1 MRPTT
6 RVLKTLNGSDKLPPR
21 TAAAYRCATR
31 VDDPDTQ
38 VNYLREAVS
47 HAQEELALVTY
58 IQKRFDQGIFERHRS
73 FADPIFESRDTA
85 RPAWRGAVVHAGGEY
100 AWLVYVAIHD
110 HFHSEVKAALQGM
123 RRAGTLGPS
132 SLDELILQQ
141 QQAEEAR
148 LVFKMQALSQVL
160 ASIKESVAGGG
171 RSTLRLDGLEVQIEV
186 ETIPYEDWD
195 VERDPQGQV
204 APPRWRRG
212 TRSLGAKLASV
223 RRTANSPRDK
233 AAPDGRPR
241 TATLRLAR
249 ERTRVR
255 PRRAPLP

>member
-1 MRPTT
+1 MVSVRPTT

-132 SLDELILQQ
+132 G
-141 QQAEEAR
+141 A
-148 LVFKMQALSQVL
+148 
-160 ASIKESVAGGG
+160 AGGG
-171 RSTLRLDGLEVQIEV
+171 RDLTL
-186 ETIPYEDWD
+186 
-195 VERDPQGQV
+195 
-204 APPRWRRG
+204 
-212 TRSLGAKLASV
+212 
-223 RRTANSPRDK
+223 
-233 AAPDGRPR
+233 
-241 TATLRLAR
+241 
-249 ERTRVR
+249 
-255 PRRAPLP
+255 

>member
-1 MRPTT
+1 MCNASRRSRYAGQLPAGGGFTRP
-6 RVLKTLNGSDKLPPR
+6 RGARISHLHSEEIRPGHLR
-21 TAAAYRCATR
+21 TAPQFRGSHLRVARHGAA
-31 VDDPDTQ
+31 
-38 VNYLREAVS
+38 S
-47 HAQEELALVTY
+47 
-58 IQKRFDQGIFERHRS
+58 
-73 FADPIFESRDTA
+73 
-85 RPAWRGAVVHAGGEY
+85 WRGAVVHAGGEY

-186 ETIPYEDWD
+186 ETISYEDWD

>member
-1 MRPTT
+1 M
-6 RVLKTLNGSDKLPPR
+6 
-21 TAAAYRCATR
+21 
-31 VDDPDTQ
+31 
-38 VNYLREAVS
+38 
-47 HAQEELALVTY
+47 
-58 IQKRFDQGIFERHRS
+58 
-73 FADPIFESRDTA
+73 
-85 RPAWRGAVVHAGGEY
+85 HAGGEY

-186 ETIPYEDWD
+186 ETSRMKI
-195 VERDPQGQV
+195 
-204 APPRWRRG
+204 G
-212 TRSLGAKLASV
+212 TLNVPTLKWTWCRCGYGIGRATSSTRKISLP
-223 RRTANSPRDK
+223 T
-233 AAPDGRPR
+233 
-241 TATLRLAR
+241 
-249 ERTRVR
+249 
-255 PRRAPLP
+255 